1 MINEGT
7 SFVVCWLLHNNGGNP
22 VLEHLLSLQ
31 PDRAFFA
38 SAVDVLGKLEHGRF
52 HKMPWTRK
60 LKGKN
65 AAGLFEARV
74 IGGPKRQLAR
84 YPYIYTKEG
93 EVVLLYGFT
102 KDDGEA
108 PPQFVERARLYK
120 ELIEEGKLQYEEAD
134 IPLFQQ
140 H

>member
-1 MINEGT
+1 M
-7 SFVVCWLLHNNGGNP
+7 LD
-22 VLEHLLSLQ
+22 HLLSLK
-31 PDRAFFA
+31 PDKAFFA
-38 SAVDVLGKLEHGRF
+38 SAVDVLGKLEEGRF

-74 IGGPKRQLAR
+74 MGGPKRQLAR
-84 YPYIYTKEG
+84 YPYIYTNDR

-108 PPQFVERARLYK
+108 PPLFIERAQLYK
-120 ELIEEGKLQYEEAD
+120 SHIEEGRLQYEEAD
-134 IPLFQQ
+134 FSLFQQ
-140 H
+140 YQ